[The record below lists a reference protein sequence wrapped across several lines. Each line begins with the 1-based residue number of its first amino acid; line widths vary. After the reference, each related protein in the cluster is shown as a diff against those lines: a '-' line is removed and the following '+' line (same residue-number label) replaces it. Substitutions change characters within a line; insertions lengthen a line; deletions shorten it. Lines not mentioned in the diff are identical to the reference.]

1 MADRPPPPPSL
12 CDSGGGCRNIGI
24 EEYIADPK
32 NPRICPI
39 EQAVAPDPGGG
50 YLWRLSYS

>member
-39 EQAVAPDPGGG
+39 EQAVAPDPGVGISGG
-50 YLWRLSYS
+50 